1 LFIWGQNK
9 VRVQN
14 LVNPL
19 KTKYDLYD
27 DTAAATEHCNTTEE
41 PQISS
46 LAAPPASSVTP
57 SLGG

>member
-1 LFIWGQNK
+1 
-9 VRVQN
+9 
-14 LVNPL
+14 LVNPS

-27 DTAAATEHCNTTEE
+27 DTAVATEHCNTTEE